1 MSFEVP
7 DEVDW
12 REVHYLK
19 DMCLVSLF
27 EKNKEVFLAVV
38 LFRFQA
44 FRDDPAFSK
53 PNSFHIF
60 CTTLSIEMRD
70 TYSQRVKR
78 SGEPP
83 KALTRAIWSH
93 LEVRGK
99 VKGPPQ
105 VAFKDAKP
113 IYDAFSRFI
122 AVQALAGR
130 SPVSDK
136 ELNAAR
142 ETRDAIE
149 RGTVI
154 LEEVQ
159 TIRNPM
165 NPDSSDC

>member
-7 DEVDW
+7 NEVDW
-12 REVHYLK
+12 REVRYLK

-27 EKNKEVFLAVV
+27 EQNKAVFLAVV

-60 CTTLSIEMRD
+60 CITLSIEMRD
-70 TYSQRVKR
+70 AYSQRAKR
-78 SGEPP
+78 SAEPP

-93 LEVRGK
+93 LELRGK

-130 SPVSDK
+130 PPVSDK

-142 ETRDAIE
+142 ETRDGIE
-149 RGTVI
+149 GGTVVLREI
-154 LEEVQ
+154 K
-159 TIRNPM
+159 TIRNPF
-165 NPDSSDC
+165 NPNSSDC